1 MSVPPSRRTALYIV
15 TPYGEDF
22 QAAIPFFQKLASANE
37 VQIVPEY
44 HDESAVSI
52 VTDAATVYIPLADMI
67 DFERERARLTAEL
80 ERTNADIARTEGK
93 LKNESFVAKA
103 PAAVV
108 DAERQKLEK
117 YCVAKASLEA
127 ELAKLK

>member
-1 MSVPPSRRTALYIV
+1 MNVPPSRKTALYIV
-15 TPYGEDF
+15 TSYSDDF
-22 QAAIPFFQKLASANE
+22 RAAIPFFEKLAAASSVTLTDA
-37 VQIVPEY
+37 Y
-44 HDESAVSI
+44 SDEGAVTL

-80 ERTNADIARTEGK
+80 EAAEADIARTEKK
-93 LKNESFVAKA
+93 LQNESFVAKA

-108 DAERQKLEK
+108 DAERQKLAK
-117 YCVAKASLEA
+117 YSAARDALLA